1 MYVAFISNAMYFVG
15 CILLV
20 WLGFRMAN
28 NIYNSSENNMLA
40 KVFTSLFCVLV
51 AITLFYTQQVGGGI
65 FNAYV
70 NQLADMGASSA
81 DRLQPY
87 LDNPLVIGGP
97 VASLFTLVVVVF
109 QLAIVWS
116 KK

>member
-1 MYVAFISNAMYFVG
+1 
-15 CILLV
+15 
-20 WLGFRMAN
+20 
-28 NIYNSSENNMLA
+28 
-40 KVFTSLFCVLV
+40 
-51 AITLFYTQQVGGGI
+51 
-65 FNAYV
+65 
-70 NQLADMGASSA
+70 MGASSA